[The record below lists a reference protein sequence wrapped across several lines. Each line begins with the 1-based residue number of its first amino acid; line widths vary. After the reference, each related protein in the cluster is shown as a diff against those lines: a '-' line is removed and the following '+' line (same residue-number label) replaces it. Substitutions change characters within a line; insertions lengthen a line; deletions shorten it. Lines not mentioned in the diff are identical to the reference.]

1 MSQVLASTST
11 RSGLCSR
18 RRLAASAVAERVGRS
33 VDVTCGGCGER
44 FELSVRREY
53 QHRRDGTEPKCLTCR
68 RPAVAMSEAEREK
81 YVAWWLYES
90 ALDVDELIE
99 IAMGLDEVTT

>member
-1 MSQVLASTST
+1 MDSERKPSYARTV
-11 RSGLCSR
+11 
-18 RRLAASAVAERVGRS
+18 LAASSVAERVGPS

-53 QHRRDGTEPKCLTCR
+53 QHRRDGTTPRCVTCR
-68 RPAVAMSEAEREK
+68 RPAVAMTEAEREK

-90 ALDVDELIE
+90 GLNVDELIE
-99 IAMGLDEVTT
+99 IGSRLVAIAP